1 MKRIVWLLAIFSS
14 LSGPCAVLAQSKASL
29 QVTTDTI
36 CDWKLDGKAEGR
48 LNVNDVKVISTAAGD
63 HVIQAISA
71 DGKLKW
77 TGAVTADPATQKIVK
92 LALADSLLTW
102 TDSSTGLMW
111 AKKDNGSDVN
121 QNQALAYCQNLLLDN
136 YSGWR
141 LPTIDELQTIYD
153 PGVNVPGT
161 WPGGADVVR
170 HVKGELK
177 LSGWNWSSSAETG
190 SGEASAFAFNLGVRS
205 SHPLS
210 YRSYGRA
217 LCVRGSE
224 RH

>member
-1 MKRIVWLLAIFSS
+1 METNPMWLLAILSS
-14 LSGPCAVLAQSKASL
+14 LVSALRGSGPIEGFAAA
-29 QVTTDTI
+29 VTTDTT

-63 HVIQAISA
+63 HIIQAISA

-111 AKKDNGSDVN
+111 AKKDNDSDVN
-121 QNQALAYCQNLLLDN
+121 QNRALAYCQNLLLDN

-153 PGVNVPGT
+153 PGVNIPGNLAR
-161 WPGGADVVR
+161 WR
-170 HVKGELK
+170 RRY
-177 LSGWNWSSSAETG
+177 SA
-190 SGEASAFAFNLGVRS
+190 R
-205 SHPLS
+205 
-210 YRSYGRA
+210 
-217 LCVRGSE
+217 
-224 RH
+224 